1 MKQNNFDFLRFYF
14 AFIVVIGH
22 LIFISDV
29 PQFKAFYPFFNTY
42 TSVTG
47 FFIISGFLISK
58 SYSQSKSLKE
68 YFVKRASRLLPAY
81 IFVVSLC
88 AILLSFQS
96 ILSFSAYF
104 SDAGFYKYLLANF
117 TFLNFLHPNLPGV
130 FTSAGVTPDV
140 NGALWTLKVEVA
152 FYLSLPVIYTFFR
165 KTNKKIYFLIAL
177 YVLSVFYSN
186 CLENLALAKNNSSF
200 STLAHQLPGFIS
212 YFVSGMAVYYYF
224 EEYIKR
230 KNQLL
235 FLGIALIVVDKIIG
249 YEVFMPMGLSLIVF
263 FFAFSFKKL
272 NHFAKYG
279 DISYGIYVFHYPII
293 KLFTVWGLFTKYNPY
308 LISIVVIAIVLTA
321 GFLSWHLIEKRFLSR
336 AKTL

>member
-1 MKQNNFDFLRFYF
+1 M
-14 AFIVVIGH
+14 IC
-22 LIFISDV
+22 
-29 PQFKAFYPFFNTY
+29 
-42 TSVTG
+42 
-47 FFIISGFLISK
+47 K

-96 ILSFSAYF
+96 VYSFSAYF

-152 FYLSLPVIYTFFR
+152 FYLSLPVIYTLFR
-165 KTNKKIYFLIAL
+165 KTNKKIYFLITL
-177 YVLSVFYSN
+177 YFLSVIYSN
-186 CLENLALAKNNSSF
+186 SLEYLALAKNNTSF

-212 YFVSGMAVYYYF
+212 YFVAGIAVYYYF
-224 EEYIKR
+224 DEYIKR

-235 FLGIALIVVDKIIG
+235 FLGIVFIAIDKMIG
-249 YEVFMPMGLSLIVF
+249 YEVLMPMGLALIVF
-263 FFAFSFKKL
+263 FFAFSFKKI
-272 NHFAKYG
+272 NYFAKFG

-293 KLFTVWGLFTKYNPY
+293 KLFTAWGLFTKYNPY
-308 LISIVVIAIVLTA
+308 LISIVVITIVLTT

-336 AKTL
+336 TRTL

>member
-14 AFIVVIGH
+14 AFVVVIGH

-29 PQFKAFYPFFNTY
+29 PQFKVFYPFFNTY

-88 AILLSFQS
+88 ALLLSFQS
-96 ILSFSAYF
+96 LYSFSAYF
-104 SDAGFYKYLLANF
+104 SDTGFYKYLLANF

-130 FTSAGVTPDV
+130 FTSASVTPDV

-152 FYLSLPVIYTFFR
+152 FYLSLPIIYTFFR
-165 KTNKKIYFLIAL
+165 KTNKKNCFLITL
-177 YVLSVFYSN
+177 YFISVIYSN
-186 CLENLALAKNNSSF
+186 SLEYMALAENNTSF

-212 YFVSGMAVYYYF
+212 YFVSGIAVYYYF
-224 EEYIKR
+224 DEYIKH

-235 FLGIALIVVDKIIG
+235 FLGIVFIAIDKIIG
-249 YEVFMPMGLSLIVF
+249 YEVFMPIGLALIVF

-293 KLFTVWGLFTKYNPY
+293 KLFTVAGLFTKYNPY
-308 LISIVVIAIVLTA
+308 LVSTFIIALVLTA

-336 AKTL
+336 TRRL